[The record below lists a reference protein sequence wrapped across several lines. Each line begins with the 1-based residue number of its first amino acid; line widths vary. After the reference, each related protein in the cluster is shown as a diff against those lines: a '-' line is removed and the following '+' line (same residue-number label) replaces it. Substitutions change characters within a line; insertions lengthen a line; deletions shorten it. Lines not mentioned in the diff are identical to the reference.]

1 MILRPSNFRDPGR
14 MDVARHRGVDI
25 VVLASSFHR
34 NNKNTRSGIYE
45 LAYSIH
51 RLLGEEEAP
60 PPGGEA
66 IPVPG
71 HPRRGMVVAVPE
83 TVMWNYNRLPMPD
96 QDRNLV
102 AKDEVYPLPGTAR
115 ISLFNLNRSNEDKHT
130 SYVATNVDG
139 DDGGPLGA
147 RRYGHLSRRR
157 LLVDG
162 QGSEHRTFQR
172 HRKRSGPQRSGLLHR
187 RSCRDRGRGAV
198 PDAPVHSNVNPGLQ
212 RPGGVVPSNAV

>member
-1 MILRPSNFRDPGR
+1 MILRSSNFRDPGR

-139 DDGGPLGA
+139 DDGGHWALEDTDTFPDGDYLLTVKARNIGHSNGIGNDPDLNEAVYYIGVRVETAAGA
-147 RRYGHLSRRR
+147 RF
-157 LLVDG
+157 
-162 QGSEHRTFQR
+162 RT
-172 HRKRSGPQRSGLLHR
+172 
-187 RSCRDRGRGAV
+187 
-198 PDAPVHSNVNPGLQ
+198 LQ
-212 RPGGVVPSNAV
+212 FIRM